1 MIQRT
6 SCLFIL
12 FVIVSTVKAETLDL
26 SFYTGAG
33 FGVSSLTPEVPSESF
48 LLTEEDMASGFKLF
62 IGYQLFE
69 NANIDLVY
77 ANLGE
82 ATFSHRLQAG
92 QEVGGL
98 SYSVLAAMGSY
109 YFYRPMDKL
118 GLYAKGG
125 LATISNESTSPL
137 VPYEQESN
145 MQISYGLGAEWQL
158 TKGISVRADY
168 DQYASDAN
176 LISLSLLTKF
186 VIKSKR
192 LAKLFKASD
201 RDNDGVPDDQDMCPD
216 TPRFSV
222 LNISGCPDQEV
233 ERQSPSEV
241 QTLVAE
247 ERSPLRQEE
256 VEPKGQSVQQKNLM
270 NSEFI
275 AAKDEIAELDL
286 LSIDFKKSSAELSEI
301 AMIVLDLLADTML
314 EYQAVKVQV
323 KVHTNDT
330 GEAEEN
336 LQLSIKRAN
345 VIKKYMVEQGV
356 ERMRIAAEGYG
367 ESKPIASNKT
377 SKGRAQNRRVE
388 VIVR

>member
-1 MIQRT
+1 LIQRI
-6 SCLFIL
+6 SCLLVL
-12 FVIVSTVKAETLDL
+12 FVIVSTVKAETLNL

-48 LLTEEDMASGFKLF
+48 LLAEEETASGFKLF

-69 NANIDLVY
+69 NADIDLVY
-77 ANLGE
+77 ANLGD
-82 ATFSHRLQAG
+82 ATFSHRLQPG
-92 QEVGGL
+92 QEIGGL
-98 SYSVLAAMGSY
+98 SYSVLAATGSY

-118 GLYAKGG
+118 GFYAKGG
-125 LATISNESTSPL
+125 LATISNESTSSL

-145 MQISYGLGAEWQL
+145 MQISYGLGAEWQI

-168 DQYASDAN
+168 DQYASDVN
-176 LISLSLLTKF
+176 LMSLSLLAKF

-233 ERQSPSEV
+233 EGQTPGEA

-247 ERSPLRQEE
+247 ESPLLQQE
-256 VEPKGQSVQQKNLM
+256 M

-275 AAKDEIAELDL
+275 AAKNEIAELDL
-286 LSIDFKKSSAELSEI
+286 SSINFNRSSAELSET

-314 EYQAVKVQV
+314 EYQAVKVQI
-323 KVHTNDT
+323 KVHTSDI
-330 GEAEEN
+330 GDAEEN
-336 LQLSIKRAN
+336 LQLSVKRAN
-345 VIKKYMVEQGV
+345 VIKKYMTEQGLK
-356 ERMRIAAEGYG
+356 RSRIAAEGYG
-367 ESKPIASNKT
+367 DTKPIASNKT
-377 SKGRAQNRRVE
+377 SKGRARNRRVE
-388 VIVR
+388 VKVR